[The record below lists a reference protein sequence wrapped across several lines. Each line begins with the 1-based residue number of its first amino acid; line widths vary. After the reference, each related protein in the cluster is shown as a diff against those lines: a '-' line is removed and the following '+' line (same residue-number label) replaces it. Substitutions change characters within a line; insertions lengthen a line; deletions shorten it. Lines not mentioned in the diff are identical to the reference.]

1 MNSQGIGTPIPCRT
15 KDTHMDFD
23 VRLGLTPT
31 DLQLREIQIRR
42 PDEWVELN
50 PDDHAELRLIQ
61 QQFAGD
67 IITSRLFR
75 DEKTIVVKK
84 DNIAA
89 ICRLLRDAE
98 ETNYNYLSDIT
109 CVDRLDFISDDED
122 RFEVLYNLYS
132 MGTFGRLRLK
142 ARVSEDDPAIDT
154 VEGVWPNA
162 NWVEREVYDMFG
174 ITFNHH
180 SDLRRILM
188 PDDWVGHPLRRDFP
202 LGGEEVEFTYNVRD
216 KH

>member
-1 MNSQGIGTPIPCRT
+1 
-15 KDTHMDFD
+15 MDFD

-31 DLQLREIQIRR
+31 DLQLREIQVRR
-42 PDEWVELN
+42 SDEWVELN
-50 PDDHAELRLIQ
+50 PDDHAELRLVQ
-61 QQFAGD
+61 QQYGGD
-67 IITSRLFR
+67 ILASRLFR
-75 DEKTIVVKK
+75 GEKTIVVKK
-84 DNIAA
+84 DNIVD
-89 ICRLLRDAE
+89 ICRLLRDSQ
-98 ETNYNYLSDIT
+98 ETNFNYLSDIT
-109 CVDRLDFISDDED
+109 CVDRLDFIADDED

-142 ARVSEDDPAIDT
+142 ARVSEDDPAVDT
-154 VEGVWPNA
+154 VESVWPNA
-162 NWVEREVYDMFG
+162 NWMEREVYDMFG
-174 ITFNHH
+174 ITFNNH